1 MLRYDEFNVPTCDN
15 IAIWQLCRERQPFW
29 NSHDGLDQSLA
40 QAPSKADAKEVLYSL
55 PSKFDPWVYILFLD
69 EGDLCSFAQENLS
82 VETGLCRHQCF
93 SVVAQ
98 ATPKIRPRP
107 AERLNQFSRWKKVGE
122 GWVCW
127 DMMSSMCQHVATLQF
142 GSCAEKDSLSGT
154 VMMVWINA
162 SHKLFPRLTQKK
174 CCTVY
179 LLNLIH
185 EFASFFSTKVIYAA
199 LPKKTFPWK
208 QAFVG
213 HQCFSVVAQA
223 TPQIRPRPAERLDQF
238 SRWKKVGDG
247 CVCWDMMSSMCQHV
261 TTLQF
266 GSCAEKDSLSGTVM
280 MVWIKAS
287 HTLLPRLTQ
296 KKCCTVYLLNLIHE
310 FTSFFSTKVIYAA
323 LPKKTFPWKQAFVD
337 ISVFLWLRKPR
348 QRFAQGQPK
357 G

>member
-1 MLRYDEFNVPTCDN
+1 MLRYDEFNVPTCGN

-40 QAPSKADAKEVLYSL
+40 QALPKADAKEVLYSL

-69 EGDLCSFAQENLS
+69 EGDLCSFAQENLP
-82 VETGLCRHQCF
+82 VQTGLCRHQCF

-122 GWVCW
+122 GCVCWDMMSSMCQHVATLQFAQLCRERQPFWNSHDGLDQSLAQAPPKADAKEVLYSLPSKFDPWVYILFLDEGDLCSFAQENLPVETGLCRTSVFLCGCASHAKDSPKASRKAKSIFPMKVGEGCVCW

-154 VMMVWINA
+154 VMMVWIKA
-162 SHKLFPRLTQKK
+162 SHK
-174 CCTVY
+174 
-179 LLNLIH
+179 
-185 EFASFFSTKVIYAA
+185 
-199 LPKKTFPWK
+199 
-208 QAFVG
+208 
-213 HQCFSVVAQA
+213 
-223 TPQIRPRPAERLDQF
+223 
-238 SRWKKVGDG
+238 
-247 CVCWDMMSSMCQHV
+247 
-261 TTLQF
+261 
-266 GSCAEKDSLSGTVM
+266 
-280 MVWIKAS
+280 
-287 HTLLPRLTQ
+287 LLPRLTQ

-337 ISVFLWLRKPR
+337 ISVSLWLRKPR
-348 QRFAQGQPK
+348 HRFAQGQPK